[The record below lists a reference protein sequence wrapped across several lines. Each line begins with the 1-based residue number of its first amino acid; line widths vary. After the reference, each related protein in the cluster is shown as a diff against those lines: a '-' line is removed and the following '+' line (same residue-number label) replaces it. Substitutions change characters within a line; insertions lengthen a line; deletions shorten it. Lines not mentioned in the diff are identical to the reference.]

1 MTHALSLG
9 LILYLLWC
17 VLSGYLEPMLLGLGL
32 VSCIFV
38 VLIALRMDLVDREW
52 RPIHLLFG
60 RVLSYW
66 PWLMWE
72 IVRSNIDVVRRI
84 LDPSLPI
91 NPTVLSVK
99 ASQRTDIG
107 RVTYANSITI
117 TPGTLAMRLEGD
129 EILVHALSREGADGL
144 AAGEMDRRVTSLEKN
159 SRCLLPLPQRSS

>member
-17 VLSGYLEPMLLGLGL
+17 VLSGYIEPMLLGLGL

-117 TPGTLAMRLEGD
+117 TPGTLAMKLEGD

-159 SRCLLPLPQRSS
+159 FRCLLPLPQRSS